1 MKKAILLILI
11 PLVFSLNLF
20 ASEEWTISTS
30 QGDKTLVVPEGL
42 TLEEAYCKMA
52 QLYWEER
59 YDREELQKTVSVLT
73 TKTEEYL
80 EVNESL
86 KESYSKL
93 NSDYKELTNLYAEKT
108 KTPLA
113 RWVFSLG
120 VASSLE
126 GTKNASF
133 SLFGGVVVANSVLF
147 EAGISYPLGI
157 SLKTGIVF

>member
-1 MKKAILLILI
+1 MKRLLFIILV
-11 PLVFSLNLF
+11 LVFSLSLF

-30 QGDKTLVVPEGL
+30 RGDKTLVVPEGL

-59 YDREELQKTVSVLT
+59 YDREELQETVSVLT

-113 RWVFSLG
+113 RWMFSMG
-120 VASSLE
+120 VSGSLE
-126 GTKNASF
+126 KVENTSF
-133 SLFGGVVVANSVLF
+133 SFFGGVVVANSVLF